1 MESFKELRQASG
13 YGVDLHIDLI
23 EERWVLREEEE
34 DDEDEDDVAVKEIAK
49 SSSRHLRRKE
59 AIRVVMGSAWKSKR
73 GFK

>member
-34 DDEDEDDVAVKEIAK
+34 DEDEDEDDVPVKEIA
-49 SSSRHLRRKE
+49 
-59 AIRVVMGSAWKSKR
+59 
-73 GFK
+73 